1 MHEHADSPSVRAT
14 CAADARAG
22 LPDARHPG
30 SRLLAAGGVHQMHG
44 GDPVTARDRILL
56 ALAAPVILL
65 AGAVILAAIG
75 AGLVI
80 GWAVDRDQG

>member
-1 MHEHADSPSVRAT
+1 M
-14 CAADARAG
+14 
-22 LPDARHPG
+22 
-30 SRLLAAGGVHQMHG
+30 
-44 GDPVTARDRILL
+44 TARDRILL

-80 GWAVDRDQG
+80 GWAVDR

>member
-1 MHEHADSPSVRAT
+1 MT
-14 CAADARAG
+14 ARA
-22 LPDARHPG
+22 
-30 SRLLAAGGVHQMHG
+30 
-44 GDPVTARDRILL
+44 RILL

-80 GWAVDRDQG
+80 GWAVDR